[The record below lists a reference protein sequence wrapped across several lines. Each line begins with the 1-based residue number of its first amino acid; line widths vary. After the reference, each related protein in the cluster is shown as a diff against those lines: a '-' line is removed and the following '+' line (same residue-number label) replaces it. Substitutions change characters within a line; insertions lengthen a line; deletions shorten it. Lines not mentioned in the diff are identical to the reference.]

1 MRDSSIRGTR
11 VASRFAIALAV
22 AAASAIALGHDIW
35 IQPSASRVEPDAWV
49 RLDLRLGNHGSGH
62 KDFRLASKVAA
73 NAKNLVLFGPDGT
86 KTDLTGTLTDQGYG
100 EKEGFW
106 SARYVP
112 QAQGLY
118 TVVSTF
124 DQVMTYGP
132 VRDVKSAKTF
142 FAVGSPGT
150 GFDRVFGHA
159 IEIVP
164 VDNPIVAA
172 GGTLAV
178 KVLYKGKPLAGTK
191 VTCVPMGATP
201 KEGDDPE
208 FESKTDEAGIA
219 KASLSRGDIYLICA
233 RQVDPQAKGE
243 GYEAINYSATLCLV
257 VPNKAFRW

>member
-1 MRDSSIRGTR
+1 MIRGTKA
-11 VASRFAIALAV
+11 VSRFSIAFAAV
-22 AAASAIALGHDIW
+22 AASAIALAHDIW
-35 IQPSASRVEPDAWV
+35 IQPSACRVDPDAWI

-62 KDFRLASKVAA
+62 KDFRLASKVAG
-73 NAKNLVLFGPDGT
+73 NAKNLVLYGPDGA
-86 KTDLTGTLTDQGYG
+86 KVDLTGSLTDQGYG

-112 QAQGLY
+112 QTQGLY
-118 TVVSTF
+118 TAVSTF

-132 VRDVKSAKTF
+132 IRDVKSAKTY
-142 FAVGSPGT
+142 FAVGSVAPS
-150 GFDRVFGHA
+150 GFDRVFGHD

-164 VDNPIVAA
+164 LENPILAA

-178 KVLYKGKPLAGTK
+178 KVLYKGKPLSGTK
-191 VTCVPMGATP
+191 VTYVPMGATP

-208 FESKTDEAGIA
+208 FESKTDDAGIA

-233 RQVDPQAKGE
+233 RQVDPQGKGE

-257 VPNKAFRW
+257 VPNKPLRW